1 MKTAEENRMKKINPF
16 LWFDSEAEQAAK
28 FYVGIFKNSKI
39 GKIARY
45 PKEAAEKI
53 GRPPGS
59 VMTVE
64 FTLDRVEFVALNPES
79 VRGSSSLPKR
89 SRSQSTARPRRK
101 SVISGKNFLPM
112 ADRPGGAAG
121 SKTNSDS
128 PGRSTRSFSA
138 ICWPIPIKRKQ
149 RAS

>member
-1 MKTAEENRMKKINPF
+1 MKINPF
-16 LWFDSEAEQAAK
+16 LWFDSEPEQAAK

-45 PKEAAEKI
+45 GEEAAQKT
-53 GRPPGS
+53 GRPAGS

-64 FTLDRVEFVALNPES
+64 FTLDRVEFVALNGGPQFKFTEAISFS
-79 VRGSSSLPKR
+79 VNCETQDG
-89 SRSQSTARPRRK
+89 TI
-101 SVISGKNFLPM
+101 ISGRNFPPM
-112 ADRPGGAAG
+112 ADRLGRAAG
-121 SKTNSDS
+121 SKTNSVS
-128 PGRSTRSFSA
+128 RGRSTRSFSA

>member
-1 MKTAEENRMKKINPF
+1 MKKINPF
-16 LWFDSEAEQAAK
+16 LWFDSEAEEAAK

-39 GKIARY
+39 GKIAGY

-64 FTLDRVEFVALNPES
+64 FTLDRVEFVALNGGPQFKFTEAIS
-79 VRGSSSLPKR
+79 FAVNCETQDEVDYFWEKLSADGGSIPKAFG
-89 SRSQSTARPRRK
+89 T
-101 SVISGKNFLPM
+101 
-112 ADRPGGAAG
+112 G
-121 SKTNSDS
+121 SKTNSDF
-128 PGRSTRSFSA
+128 PGRSSRSFSA

-149 RAS
+149 

>member
-1 MKTAEENRMKKINPF
+1 MKTAEENQMKKINPF

-39 GKIARY
+39 GRIARY
-45 PKEAAEKI
+45 PKEAEKI

-89 SRSQSTARPRRK
+89 SRLQSIARPRRK
-101 SVISGKNFLPM
+101 SIISGKNFPPM